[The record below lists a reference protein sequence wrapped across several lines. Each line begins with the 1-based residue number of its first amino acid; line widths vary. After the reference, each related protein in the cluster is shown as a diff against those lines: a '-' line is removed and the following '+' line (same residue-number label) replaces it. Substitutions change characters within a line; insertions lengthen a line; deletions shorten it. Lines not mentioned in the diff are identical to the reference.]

1 LKQSVILFILPALMA
16 AGCAATP
23 VHSGGETPGV
33 PSEAASHGQPGAVA
47 FPSATPSDETAEAV
61 RPVPGSKKQA
71 LTAILTG
78 AAATGAKPS
87 GDPAFYTNNLWEYID
102 GGAEAFHNFDF
113 DVLAHQVF
121 ESGAAEVTADIYDMM
136 EPLNAFGIYSSE
148 RSPDYRFLPIGTQGY
163 GDAFSLN
170 FFQGPYYVKLS
181 VYQEGTPDSTLLPK
195 FAGAL
200 AANMGTSGKFPGLF
214 GCFPAADVVPNSEK
228 YIKKAPLGHAFL
240 GAAFG
245 MTYRGAG
252 GESVELL
259 AVQSDTPQQRD
270 EKAAKLRAHFKESGR
285 TAEVDGFGPGAFRG
299 SNEYEGSLTVVPSG
313 KWMVIEA
320 APDSAGTGPLKALLD
335 NLSKLP

>member
-1 LKQSVILFILPALMA
+1 MKEVPLKRYVIRCILPALIA
-16 AGCAATP
+16 AGCAA
-23 VHSGGETPGV
+23 
-33 PSEAASHGQPGAVA
+33 PSV
-47 FPSATPSDETAEAV
+47 FSADETAEAV
-61 RPVPGSKKQA
+61 RPVSEEKKQA
-71 LTAILTG
+71 LTALLSG

-113 DVLAHQVF
+113 DVLAHLVF
-121 ESGAAEVTADIYDMM
+121 ESGAAEVTADIYDMA
-136 EPLNAFGIYSSE
+136 ESLNAFGIYSSE

-181 VYQEGTPDSTLLPK
+181 VYQEGTPDSTLLPR
-195 FAGAL
+195 FAEAL
-200 AANMGTSGKFPGLF
+200 AGNMGAAGKFPGLF
-214 GCFPAADVVPNSEK
+214 GCFPAPDAVPNSEK

-245 MTYRGAG
+245 MTYRGTG
-252 GESVELL
+252 GEPVELL
-259 AVQSDTPQQRD
+259 AVPSDSPRQSA
-270 EKAAKLRAHFKESGR
+270 EKTEKLRAHFHDSGKV
-285 TAEVDGFGPGAFRG
+285 AEAGGFGPGAFRG

>member
-1 LKQSVILFILPALMA
+1 LKRSVIRCILSAWLA
-16 AGCAATP
+16 AWCAAP
-23 VHSGGETPGV
+23 AVYPADETAGDRTGSSV
-33 PSEAASHGQPGAVA
+33 S
-47 FPSATPSDETAEAV
+47 PSDETAEAV
-61 RPVPGSKKQA
+61 RPVPDAKKRT
-71 LTAILTG
+71 LTAVLSG
-78 AAATGAKPS
+78 AAVTGAKPS

-121 ESGAAEVTADIYDMM
+121 EVGAAEITADIYDMT
-136 EPLNAFGIYSSE
+136 ESLNAFGIYSSE
-148 RSPDYRFLPIGTQGY
+148 RSPDYRFLSIGTQGY

-195 FAGAL
+195 FAEAL
-200 AANMGTSGKFPGLF
+200 AEKMGTAGKFPGLF
-214 GCFPAADVVPNSEK
+214 GCFPAAGVMPNSEK

-259 AVQSDTPQQRD
+259 AVQSDSARQSD
-270 EKAAKLRAHFKESGR
+270 EKAAKLKAHFKGSGR

-299 SNEYEGSLTVVPSG
+299 TNEYEGYLTVVPSG

-320 APDSAGTGPLKALLD
+320 APDSTGAGPLKALLD